1 MKQILFATAL
11 CLSGGS
17 VNAAEAPPWKT
28 PSFANAVAT
37 DPLPGAGPFTSRPPY
52 QAQYIA
58 GFAKR
63 QQIDQQTVV
72 FLGDSIT
79 EWWTNFG
86 KAFPNLRVA
95 NRGIA
100 SDTTRGML
108 CRLQESVLV
117 LNPQAV
123 VIAGGIN
130 DLRPA
135 NNPPGTPE
143 TVAGN
148 VKLMLAAIQKH
159 DPKVPV
165 LVCEILPSGIGTP
178 ETITATNQAVDKVV
192 ADFPQAVRVKTHA
205 KFLSPDGT
213 QNKALFTDT
222 VHLKPEGYAVWQS
235 VLSQEFEKLG
245 LKRINTAVIPATQ
258 SGNGYN
264 WMERH
269 NAILKAKSETNPD
282 LVFIGDSI
290 SHFWGGNPSVD
301 LTPNDK
307 NPRVGDKVLKKTLS
321 DHRVLNLGFGSDRTQ
336 QALWRLDH
344 GELEGLKPKWVVIN
358 IGTNNTSDGNNADEI
373 LAGIQA
379 VCERVKKQTPEAK
392 IILMAIFPRDNP
404 ATSPRRKLIDDINRQ
419 LADYARNEKFTW
431 LDIHAKF
438 LDEHGLIPKALMPDL
453 CHPVESGY
461 QIWADALLPLL
472 K

>member
-1 MKQILFATAL
+1 MKPPLLIAVLLAIASSAFAADAP
-11 CLSGGS
+11 S
-17 VNAAEAPPWKT
+17 APPA
-28 PSFANAVAT
+28 ANPMAT
-37 DPLPGAGPFTSRPPY
+37 DSLPGGGPFTSRPPY

-58 GFAKR
+58 SFAKR

-79 EWWTNFG
+79 EWWPNLG
-86 KAFPNLRVA
+86 HAFPTLRVA

-108 CRLQESVLV
+108 CRLQDSVLV

-130 DLRPA
+130 DLRPT

-148 VKLMLAAIQKH
+148 LRLILEAIRKH
-159 DPKVPV
+159 DPKLPV
-165 LVCEILPSGIGTP
+165 FVCEIFPSGIGTP
-178 ETITATNQAVDKVV
+178 ETITAANQAVDKVV
-192 ADFPQAVRVKTHA
+192 ADFPQAVRIKSHA
-205 KFLSPDGT
+205 KFLNADGT

-235 VLSQEFEKLG
+235 VLAPEFEKAN
-245 LKRINTAVIPATQ
+245 LKRINLAIIPASQ
-258 SGNGYN
+258 PGNRYD

-269 NAILKAKSETNPD
+269 NAVLKAKAEINPD

-290 SHFWGGNPSVD
+290 SHFWGGSPAADQTPS
-301 LTPNDK
+301 DK
-307 NPRVGDKVLKKTLS
+307 HPRVGDKVLSTTLAG
-321 DHRVLNLGFGSDRTQ
+321 HRVLNLGFGSDRTQ
-336 QALWRLDH
+336 QVLWRLDY
-344 GELEGLKPKWVVIN
+344 GELGGLKPKWVVIN
-358 IGTNNTSDGNNADEI
+358 IGTNNTSDGNTAEEI

-379 VCERVKKQTPEAK
+379 VCERAKKQTPEAK
-392 IILMAIFPRDNP
+392 IILMAILPRDNP
-404 ATSPRRKLIDDINRQ
+404 ATSPRRKLIDEVNRQ
-419 LADYARNEKFTW
+419 LADYASNEKFTW

-438 LDEHGLIPKALMPDL
+438 LDDQGAIPKALMPDL
-453 CHPVESGY
+453 CHPTEVGY